1 MIRCWMDGTKFAK
14 ICASITCP
22 ASSTTRTLGS
32 RPYNDAVITQY
43 KEQGNPNSC
52 LQQR

>member
-22 ASSTTRTLGS
+22 ASSTSRTSGPIPYSDAIKYNTVQRTR
-32 RPYNDAVITQY
+32 
-43 KEQGNPNSC
+43 
-52 LQQR
+52 